1 MGYLIQFYHLL
12 LVSQE
17 PVEFPSYG
25 LGSAKAQ
32 ALQAEVDGMLGKE
45 ALEVVD
51 LPSLAYHCCLFQ
63 VYNVTRGWRPVA
75 LLAINH

>member
-1 MGYLIQFYHLL
+1 MKVLCAGYLVPFHHFP

-32 ALQAEVDGMLGKE
+32 ALQAEVDKTLKKT
-45 ALEVVD
+45 AVEVAD
-51 LPSLAYHCCLFQ
+51 LPSLAYHSRYSKF
-63 VYNVTRGWRPVA
+63 RR
-75 LLAINH
+75 